1 MTLKDALI
9 AQFDREVAISKR
21 VLANVPEGK
30 FDWKPHPKSMQLG
43 YLAQLVAMMPV
54 WISMVCDQPDLDLA
68 AGNLKQEPWKTAD
81 DLLKQHDGF
90 AAKGRASLV
99 GASED
104 TIYNTNWQLKM
115 KGAVVADDPR
125 YQVIQDTLTH
135 LAHHRGQLTV
145 YLRLLEAKVAS
156 TYGPSADDNP
166 VVPAEGRRRV
176 GSTDRDRAGPPGP
189 RAVRYRIAIGATVDP
204 VPPLIFSGCTTNANS
219 CTRSAASASSF
230 MFSRMWMPLT
240 TSMIWCTGSDRSGS
254 GFGPTSTGQLSA
266 PTSSGSCFA
275 SHSAAATPMP
285 GHVFT

>member
-9 AQFDREVAISKR
+9 QQFDLEVADLESR
-21 VLANVPEGK
+21 ARQRAGGQVRLEAASEV
-30 FDWKPHPKSMQLG
+30 MQLG

-54 WISMVCDQPDLDLA
+54 WIAMVCDQPDLDLA

-81 DLLKQHDGF
+81 DLLKQHEGF

-115 KGAVVADDPR
+115 KGAVMTDDPR

-135 LAHHRGQLTV
+135 LSHHRGQLTV

-166 VVPAEGRRRV
+166 WSPPKA
-176 GSTDRDRAGPPGP
+176 AG
-189 RAVRYRIAIGATVDP
+189 A
-204 VPPLIFSGCTTNANS
+204 
-219 CTRSAASASSF
+219 
-230 MFSRMWMPLT
+230 
-240 TSMIWCTGSDRSGS
+240 
-254 GFGPTSTGQLSA
+254 
-266 PTSSGSCFA
+266 
-275 SHSAAATPMP
+275 
-285 GHVFT
+285 